1 MQSLRLGFIG
11 AGEMAMWSV
20 YPSLHFAPIRL
31 EAVCDLDAGKAEIA
45 AESESA
51 MKDMMGF
58 KGGWD

>member
-1 MQSLRLGFIG
+1 MPECKECGDEVDELVRVKIG
-11 AGEMAMWSV
+11 GRVQKLCEDCADRARE
-20 YPSLHFAPIRL
+20 
-31 EAVCDLDAGKAEIA
+31 EAEIA